1 MKRINGIRFIRAN
14 MDKIYN
20 IGAAIVILGALF
32 KIEHISIGPLTGG
45 MMLTI
50 GLVTEAI
57 IFLLSAFEKD
67 ETEKEKED
75 EAMVAMEARMNG
87 VITHKIDK
95 LLEQANL
102 DVALIDK
109 LSNNLANLNNASEAL
124 SDSVKVNILIK
135 EYNDEIFEAIES
147 FSLLNKQTKLQMKSV
162 NKNVTV
168 NSDIVE
174 KSVDVSSQ
182 MNLLESNLKVL
193 NEVYQ
198 GMLLSMGKN
207 KSQK

>member
-1 MKRINGIRFIRAN
+1 MKRINGVRFIRTN

-32 KIEHISIGPLTGG
+32 KIEHITIGPLTGG

-75 EAMVAMEARMNG
+75 EAMIAMEARMNG

-109 LSNNLANLNNASEAL
+109 LSNNLENLNNASEAL

-135 EYNDEIFEAIES
+135 EYNNEIYEAIES
-147 FSLLNKQTKLQMKSV
+147 FSILNKETKLQMKSV

-168 NSDIVE
+168 NSKIVE
-174 KSVDVSSQ
+174 KSEDVSSQ

-207 KSQK
+207 NSQK

>member
-1 MKRINGIRFIRAN
+1 

-32 KIEHISIGPLTGG
+32 KIEHITIGPLTGG

-75 EAMVAMEARMNG
+75 EAMIAMEARMNG

-109 LSNNLANLNNASEAL
+109 LSNNLENLNNASEAL

-135 EYNDEIFEAIES
+135 EYNNEIYEAIES
-147 FSLLNKQTKLQMKSV
+147 FSILNKETKLQMKSV

-168 NSDIVE
+168 NSKIVE
-174 KSVDVSSQ
+174 KSEDVSSQ

-207 KSQK
+207 NSQK